1 MFDLTG
7 KCAFV
12 TGASRGIG
20 RSVAVSLAQAGA
32 DVALVG
38 RDTAALDQ
46 TLQAVKSLGKCALAL
61 QADVTSAA
69 SVEAAVVAAC
79 QEFGEIDILVCNAGV
94 QKLKPFLDM
103 APEDWRGLI
112 ATNLEGAILTMQ
124 SVGRRMVAQKS
135 GTVITMA
142 SVYSFVGA
150 PGNSI
155 YCLTKGGL
163 AQLSK
168 ALAVEWA
175 RYNVRVNAICP
186 GWIETD
192 LTKPYM
198 QDQKVIDAGL
208 RQIPLRRFGK
218 PEDIGPLAVYLASD
232 EASFVTG
239 QAYVIDGGQIA
250 H

>member
-1 MFDLTG
+1 MFDLAG

-20 RSVAVSLAQAGA
+20 RNVAVSLARAGA

-46 TLQAVKSLGKCALAL
+46 TLQAVMSLGRRALAL

-79 QEFGEIDILVCNAGV
+79 KEFGKIDVLVCNAGV

-112 ATNLEGAILTMQ
+112 ATNLEGAIVTMQ

-135 GTVITMA
+135 GVIIAMA
-142 SVYSFVGA
+142 SVYSFIGA

-163 AQLSK
+163 SQLSK

-198 QDQKVIDAGL
+198 QDAKVIEAGL